1 MNAYTSFARTLAIVA
16 GVGITSANLSVAQ
29 ELPPAKKAEGVK
41 IIKGPELELAIDGL
55 TIVRWTSTNP
65 GGDDEHYGVVHYGT
79 DPNDL
84 SQTAKSHIRLNRLH
98 PETSFRVRVPG
109 LKPETTYYY
118 WVSSVGANGTDDGV
132 KSAVNQFTTPSP
144 GQRVINFPQPR

>member
-1 MNAYTSFARTLAIVA
+1 MTRLFVKLAMAAIV
-16 GVGITSANLSVAQ
+16 LSSSPTFAQ
-29 ELPPAKKAEGVK
+29 ELPPAKKAESVK
-41 IIKGPELELAIDGL
+41 IINGPELEMAIDGL

-98 PETSFRVRVPG
+98 PETTFRVRVPG
-109 LKPETTYYY
+109 LKPETNYYY
-118 WVSSVGANGTDDGV
+118 WVGSVGANGTDDGV

>member
-1 MNAYTSFARTLAIVA
+1 MTSFFVKLAMAALVLSSSPTL
-16 GVGITSANLSVAQ
+16 AQ
-29 ELPPAKKAEGVK
+29 ELPPAKKAERVK
-41 IIKGPELELAIDGL
+41 IIKGPELEMAIDGL
-55 TIVRWTSTNP
+55 TIVRWTSINP

-79 DPNDL
+79 DRNDL

-98 PETSFRVRVPG
+98 PETIFRVRVAG